1 MSRAI
6 FCVNTSVYHERLGA
20 CIKMYPDPLAQS
32 YEPLLKIAVS
42 KSVFSFGAVLVQA
55 VPVKKLY

>member
-1 MSRAI
+1 
-6 FCVNTSVYHERLGA
+6 
-20 CIKMYPDPLAQS
+20 MYPDPLAQS